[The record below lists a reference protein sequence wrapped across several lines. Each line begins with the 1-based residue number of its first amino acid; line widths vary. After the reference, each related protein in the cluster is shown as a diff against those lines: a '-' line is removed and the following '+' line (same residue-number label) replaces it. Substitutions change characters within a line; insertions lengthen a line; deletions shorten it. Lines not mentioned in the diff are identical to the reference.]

1 MQSGSN
7 SNAPSSSNS
16 SPALKIKDPF
26 LYTRQVCR
34 KCTAEEFQ
42 QCLQSLSSSSSQGE
56 KKEESDETLIYSK
69 LFTFK
74 FESTEKE
81 LLFPTSLSSK
91 QRKLVH
97 TISESLNLEHNSFG
111 LNENRYIAVSRKGV
125 DKEGDDNTISE
136 FYHIKGY
143 IGLSGM
149 AVSAV
154 AKLSLQFVPEP
165 YVANQQ
171 IRDGREHHITIL
183 SEAVVST
190 QSTGEEQIISTLKA
204 CISFVL
210 IISKD
215 QKCKV
220 DPIPMLQVVVT
231 VVLL

>member
-165 YVANQQ
+165 YPFF
-171 IRDGREHHITIL
+171 L
-183 SEAVVST
+183 STPSSFFLIHSSRCMLICT
-190 QSTGEEQIISTLKA
+190 NRRHSFHTLLFGGGKR
-204 CISFVL
+204 L
-210 IISKD
+210 
-215 QKCKV
+215 
-220 DPIPMLQVVVT
+220 
-231 VVLL
+231 